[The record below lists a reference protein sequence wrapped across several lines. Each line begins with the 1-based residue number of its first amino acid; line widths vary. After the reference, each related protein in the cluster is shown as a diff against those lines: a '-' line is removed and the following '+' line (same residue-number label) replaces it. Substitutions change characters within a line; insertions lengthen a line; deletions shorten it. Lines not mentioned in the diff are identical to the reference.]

1 MGLRGTGVSDQERL
15 SSVQSRLEEIRY
27 DNQAGDFVRFRD
39 DPTDDTVRTIV
50 NGVVAGGG
58 PDENLLRRLHSEES
72 TDTLRLFAMR
82 ATLQARRRGSFNL
95 IDDAMTGFALL
106 PAIADVPWDSWV
118 KAALFVA
125 RSLGRDLDSVGERFA
140 DVASEDAVARFD
152 IALESM
158 NRVEALEQCR
168 MSEVTTTHGVG
179 YVETLVFRDKSSY
192 SFYTPPR
199 VGDDI
204 IVFHPI
210 TNLAQLAVT
219 LADSLDAEGEV
230 VTGPIAQDQLAGTLC
245 SMQVAGSYLDTTGC
259 LSFVVD
265 STKGQGSFTVFVA
278 EFPDGTQMDELVD
291 GAQLDGQLVFVSAQ
305 RLILFV
311 AQPSFDENAE
321 PDVDLTAYSSFAET
335 ALKESAPTGWHLR

>member
-1 MGLRGTGVSDQERL
+1 MSDQERMGA
-15 SSVQSRLEEIRY
+15 VQTRIEAIRY

-39 DPTDDTVRTIV
+39 DPTDDTVRTII
-50 NGVVAGGG
+50 NGVIAGGES
-58 PDENLLRRLHSEES
+58 DENLLRKLHSEES
-72 TDTLRLFAMR
+72 TNTLRLFAMR

-95 IDDAMTGFALL
+95 IDDAMAGFALL
-106 PAIADVPWDSWV
+106 PSTVDVPWDSWI

-125 RSLGRDLDSVGERFA
+125 RTLGRDLDSVGERFA
-140 DVASEDAVARFD
+140 GVASEDAVARFE

-168 MSEVTTTHGVG
+168 MSEVTTTHGIG

-204 IVFHPI
+204 IVFHPV
-210 TNLAQLAVT
+210 TNLAQLSVT
-219 LADSLDAEGEV
+219 LADAMDAQGDV

-245 SMQVAGSYLDTTGC
+245 SMQVAGSYLATTGC

-265 STKGQGSFTVFVA
+265 STKGHGSFTVFVA
-278 EFPDGTQMDELVD
+278 EFPDGTQMDDLIE
-291 GAQLDGQLVFVSAQ
+291 GAQLDDQFVFANGQ

-311 AQPSFDENAE
+311 AQPSFDEEVE
-321 PDVDLTAYSSFAET
+321 PDVDLANYATLAEQ

>member
-1 MGLRGTGVSDQERL
+1 VSDDERL
-15 SSVQSRLEEIRY
+15 SAVQVRLESIRY
-27 DNQAGDFVRFRD
+27 DSQAGDFVRFRD
-39 DPTDDTVRTIV
+39 DATDDTVRTIV
-50 NGVVAGGG
+50 NGVVAGGE
-58 PDENLLRRLHSEES
+58 PEEDLLRRLHSEES
-72 TDTLRLFAMR
+72 TNTLRLFAMR

-95 IDDAMTGFALL
+95 IDDAMAGFALL
-106 PAIADVPWDSWV
+106 PSIVDVPWDSWM

-125 RSLGRDLDSVGERFA
+125 RSLGRDLSSVGERF
-140 DVASEDAVARFD
+140 VD

-158 NRVEALEQCR
+158 NRVESLAQCR

-192 SFYTPPR
+192 AFYSAPR
-199 VGDDI
+199 VGDDV
-204 IVFHPI
+204 IVYQPV

-219 LADSLDAEGEV
+219 LADAMDAQGSV

-245 SMQVAGSYLDTTGC
+245 SMQVAGSYLETTGC

-278 EFPDGTQMDELVD
+278 EFLDETDMDDLVA
-291 GAQLDGQLVFVSAQ
+291 GAQLDDQLVFANAQ

-311 AQPSFDENAE
+311 AQPSFEEDAE
-321 PDVDLTAYSSFAET
+321 PDVDLANYSEFAER
-335 ALKESAPTGWHLR
+335 ALGESAQAGWHLR

>member
-1 MGLRGTGVSDQERL
+1 VSDQERL
-15 SSVQSRLEEIRY
+15 SAAQGRLEAIHY

-39 DPTDDTVRTIV
+39 DPTDDTVRTII
-50 NGVVAGGG
+50 NGVVAGGES
-58 PDENLLRRLHSEES
+58 DENLLRKLHSEES

-95 IDDAMTGFALL
+95 IDDAMAGFALL
-106 PAIADVPWDSWV
+106 PSIADVPWDSWI

-125 RSLGRDLDSVGERFA
+125 RSLGRDVYSVGERFS
-140 DVASEDAVARFD
+140 DVASEDAVARFE

-204 IVFHPI
+204 IVFHPV

-219 LADSLDAEGEV
+219 LADAMDTKGDV
-230 VTGPIAQDQLAGTLC
+230 VTGPITQDQLAGTLC
-245 SMQVAGSYLDTTGC
+245 SMKVAGSYLATTGC

-265 STKGQGSFTVFVA
+265 STEGEGSFTVFVA
-278 EFPDGTQMDELVD
+278 EFPDGTPIEVLVE
-291 GAQLDGQLVFVSAQ
+291 GAQLDDQLVVANGQ

-311 AQPSFDENAE
+311 AQPSFDEGAE
-321 PDVDLTAYSSFAET
+321 PEVNLANFSNLAEQ

>member
-1 MGLRGTGVSDQERL
+1 VSDRERL
-15 SSVQSRLEEIRY
+15 AAVEARVAALRY
-27 DNQAGDFVRFRD
+27 ENQAGDFVRFRD
-39 DPTDDTVRTIV
+39 DATDDTVRTIV
-50 NGVVAGGG
+50 AGIVAGGE
-58 PDENLLRRLHSEES
+58 PDEELFRRLQSEES
-72 TDTLRLFAMR
+72 TNTLRLFAMR

-106 PAIADVPWDSWV
+106 PGIVDVPWDSWL

-125 RSLGRDLDSVGERFA
+125 RSQGRELGAVGDRFA
-140 DVASEDAVARFD
+140 EVASEDATARFD

-158 NRVEALEQCR
+158 NRVESLEKCR

-192 SFYTPPR
+192 AFYTAPR
-199 VGDDI
+199 VGDDVI
-204 IVFHPI
+204 QFRPA

-219 LADSLDAEGEV
+219 LADSLDQEGSV
-230 VTGPIAQDQLAGTLC
+230 VTGPIAQDQLAGSLC
-245 SMQVAGSYLDTTGC
+245 SMQVAGAYLETTGC

-265 STKGQGSFTVFVA
+265 STDAQGSFTVFVA
-278 EFPDGTQMDELVD
+278 EFPDETVMEELVE
-291 GAQLDGQLVFVSAQ
+291 GAHLEGQLPIASRQ

-311 AQPSFDENAE
+311 AQPSFDDDTEAE
-321 PDVDLTAYSSFAET
+321 VNLAHYESFADA

>member
-1 MGLRGTGVSDQERL
+1 VSDQERL
-15 SSVQSRLEEIRY
+15 SAVQVRLESIRY

-39 DPTDDTVRTIV
+39 DATDDSVRTIV
-50 NGVVAGGG
+50 NGVVAGGESEE
-58 PDENLLRRLHSEES
+58 DLLRSLHSEES
-72 TDTLRLFAMR
+72 TNTLRLFAMR

-95 IDDAMTGFALL
+95 IDDAMAGFALL
-106 PAIADVPWDSWV
+106 PSIVDVPWDSWV

-125 RSLGRDLDSVGERFA
+125 RSLGRDLDEVAERFYS
-140 DVASEDAVARFD
+140 VASEDGAARFD

-158 NRVEALEQCR
+158 NRVEALAQCR

-192 SFYTPPR
+192 AFYSAPR
-199 VGDDI
+199 VGDDV
-204 IVFHPI
+204 IVFHPS

-219 LADSLDAEGEV
+219 LADAMDAQGGV

-245 SMQVAGSYLDTTGC
+245 SKQVAGSYLETTGC

-265 STKGQGSFTVFVA
+265 STNAQGSFTVFVA
-278 EFPDGTQMDELVD
+278 EFPDETDMDELVE
-291 GAQLDGQLVFVSAQ
+291 GAQLDDQLVFANGP

-311 AQPSFDENAE
+311 AQPNFDEVAE
-321 PDVDLTAYSSFAET
+321 PDVDLATYSEFADG
-335 ALKESAPTGWHLR
+335 ALKDSAPAGWHLR